1 MNDRYRY
8 RGKTA
13 SGGWV
18 DGYISSGKDGTRWYI
33 SNSAGRPFAY
43 EVYPDT
49 ICQCTGLQDKNGRL
63 IYEHDILSGNM
74 DPNFPDDETREVVR
88 WEGYKFVTRQLPI
101 KDHMPEEL
109 DEWDGE
115 HFEVIGNEFD
125 NKELMEE

>member
-1 MNDRYRY
+1 MQDRYLF
-8 RGKTA
+8 RGKRA
-13 SGGWV
+13 GNGEWV
-18 DGYISSGKDGTRWYI
+18 IWDAITGIPHDLYIQVK
-33 SNSAGRPFAY
+33 
-43 EVYPDT
+43 T
-49 ICQCTGLQDKNGRL
+49 ICQCTGLRDKNGKP
-63 IYEHDILSGNM
+63 IFEHDILSRHL

-125 NKELMEE
+125 N

>member
-1 MNDRYRY
+1 MKNDRYRY

-18 DGYISSGKDGTRWYI
+18 DGHIGSGKDEIRWYV

-49 ICQCTGLQDKNGRL
+49 ICQCTGLRDKKGRM
-63 IYEHDILSGNM
+63 IYEHDILSGHL

-125 NKELMEE
+125 N